1 MKFKKTEV
9 FYEPQLLSWLI
20 KLNIGDKKI
29 PLFEIIFGIERGV
42 VINPMKRPRFKYHLA
57 KGGRK

>member
-29 PLFEIIFGIERGV
+29 PLFESIFGIERGV
-42 VINPMKRPRFKYHLA
+42 VINPMKRPQFKYHLA
-57 KGGRK
+57 KGGRQ